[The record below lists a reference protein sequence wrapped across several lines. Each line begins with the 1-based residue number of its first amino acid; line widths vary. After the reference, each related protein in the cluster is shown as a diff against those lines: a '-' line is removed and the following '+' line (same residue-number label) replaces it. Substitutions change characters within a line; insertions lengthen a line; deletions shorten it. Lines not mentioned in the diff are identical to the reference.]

1 MCLYGDIGG
10 GKTLYAVKEAV
21 RYMQKGWYVF
31 TNFPLRYAT
40 IISYPAFVNYNFPK
54 NSLIVIDEANI
65 WFNSREWKKLTLN
78 AMLKFTQS
86 RKLGYDIIYT
96 TQRPEAVDVQL
107 RDITTIFCKVEGW
120 FILSLLKWHSKANF
134 SDNEKRKYDLGITPF
149 FPKLYTHLFKLY
161 DTYALVRP
169 DLDFPPMDYLSYWI
183 YYNEKIA
190 DRKDFSKTYGK
201 DLIVKRPIDIKREL
215 SNIRLNRSRVKKI
228 YFFPRA
234 LLTRKS

>member
-1 MCLYGDIGG
+1 MIMCLYGDIGA
-10 GKTLYAVKEAV
+10 GKTLYAVKEAIK
-21 RYMQKGWYVF
+21 YMNRGWYVF

-40 IISYPAFVNYNFPK
+40 VISYPAFVNYNFPNK
-54 NSLIVIDEANI
+54 SLIIIDEANI

-107 RDITTIFCKVEGW
+107 RDITTIFCKIEGW
-120 FILSLLKWHSKANF
+120 YILSLLKWHSKANF
-134 SDNEKRKYDLGITPF
+134 SDNDKRKYDLGITPF
-149 FPKLYTHLFKLY
+149 FPKLYTNLFKMY

-190 DRKDFSKTYGK
+190 DRKDFSKVYGV
-201 DLIVKRPIDIKREL
+201 DFQVKKPLDIKKE
-215 SNIRLNRSRVKKI
+215 LNRLKNERAKNMH
-228 YFFPRA
+228 FFARFF
-234 LLTRKS
+234 LNRF